1 MKRLFSKKA
10 NLILL
15 AIIVTTI
22 AASAFFFEPA
32 KKPSGNNMA
41 QSTETVE
48 SASNLSLGQFRQ
60 VATKDGK
67 NEWSLEASSA
77 KVLEAQKEVNFNDLS
92 MVFYMSNGRKVILK
106 ADEGQLKTET
116 NDIEVAGDVVI
127 TSDKYQLN
135 TSRLKY
141 RHKHRTLATKEP
153 VIITGPNG
161 SLLIADQA
169 LFDLK
174 TNKTQFKGRVEGIFR
189 EKFDL

>member
-10 NLILL
+10 NLFLL
-15 AIIVTTI
+15 AVILTTI
-22 AASAFFFEPA
+22 GASAMFFEPA
-32 KKPSGNNMA
+32 QKPSGDHIA
-41 QSTETVE
+41 QPTETVE
-48 SASNLSLGQFRQ
+48 STGDLSLGQFHQ
-60 VATKDGK
+60 VATKNGE
-67 NEWSLEASSA
+67 NEWTLEASSA
-77 KVLEAQKEVNFNDLS
+77 RILEAKKEVEFSDLS
-92 MVFYMSNGRKVILK
+92 MVFYMSNGRRVILK

-127 TSDKYQLN
+127 TSDKYRLN

-161 SLLIADQA
+161 SLLIADQ
-169 LFDLK
+169 LMFDLK
-174 TNKTQFKGRVEGIFR
+174 TNKTQFKGRVEGFFR